1 MAICVPVRDMKNT
14 ASFTEL
20 VQNEREVT
28 VTKNGY
34 DAIHCLSNEEYA
46 LLQDEALRARLLSR
60 ILLAE
65 SEIEEGKFVDVDEFT
80 ASLRQE
86 YGL

>member
-46 LLQDEALRARLLSR
+46 LLQEEALKARLLSR

-65 SEIEEGKFVDVDEFT
+65 SEIEGGKFVDVDEFT

-86 YGL
+86 YDL

>member
-20 VQNEREVT
+20 VQSEREVT

-46 LLQDEALRARLLSR
+46 LLQEEAMKARLLSR
-60 ILLAE
+60 VLLAE
-65 SEIEEGKFVDVDEFT
+65 SEIEEGKFADADEFT
-80 ASLRQE
+80 VSLRQE
-86 YGL
+86 YDL